1 MFTGTSISQLTARS
15 DLCSTSLFL
24 SLENPSLPLGSCCQ
38 SLNWF
43 HLFSV
48 QPQISHGTIAN
59 CGIMWEF
66 SFSYIGDCE
75 IHMDISKFN
84 LGVKGVQVRAV
95 LTLSVQGCV
104 GQEVAPPSGEVMTTG
119 KLAAVRLGMIGFTSL
134 FLAAQVRPS
143 MEST

>member
-1 MFTGTSISQLTARS
+1 
-15 DLCSTSLFL
+15 
-24 SLENPSLPLGSCCQ
+24 
-38 SLNWF
+38 
-43 HLFSV
+43 
-48 QPQISHGTIAN
+48 
-59 CGIMWEF
+59 
-66 SFSYIGDCE
+66 
-75 IHMDISKFN
+75 MDISKFN

-119 KLAAVRLGMIGFTSL
+119 NLATVRLGMIGFISL

>member
-1 MFTGTSISQLTARS
+1 
-15 DLCSTSLFL
+15 
-24 SLENPSLPLGSCCQ
+24 
-38 SLNWF
+38 
-43 HLFSV
+43 
-48 QPQISHGTIAN
+48 
-59 CGIMWEF
+59 
-66 SFSYIGDCE
+66 
-75 IHMDISKFN
+75 MDISKFN

-119 KLAAVRLGMIGFTSL
+119 KLATVRLGMIGFTSL